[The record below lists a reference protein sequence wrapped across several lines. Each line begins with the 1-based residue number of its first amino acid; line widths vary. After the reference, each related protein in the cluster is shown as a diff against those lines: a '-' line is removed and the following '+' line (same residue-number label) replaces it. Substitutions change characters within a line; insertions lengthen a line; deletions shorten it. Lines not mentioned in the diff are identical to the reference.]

1 MAGGSRFVKALIG
14 ERVELPRA
22 ALKKYP
28 ELAEATYR
36 RGGLPVRVA
45 GWALGTGSA
54 AAITLWR
61 TIFIARG
68 TPLTPALL
76 LHELRHVH
84 QFLES
89 RAFPFSYLWQS
100 IRYGYSRNAYEAD
113 ARRYATH
120 RLAEITAQKET
131 VKW

>member
-1 MAGGSRFVKALIG
+1 MAGGSRLVRALIG
-14 ERVELPRA
+14 DKIDLPVATLRR
-22 ALKKYP
+22 YP
-28 ELAEATYR
+28 DLAQATYR

-61 TIFIARG
+61 TIFIAPG
-68 TPLTPALL
+68 TALSPELL

-84 QFLES
+84 QFLE
-89 RAFPFSYLWQS
+89 RKTFPFSYLWQS
-100 IRYGYSRNAYEAD
+100 VRYGYSRNVYEAD

-120 RLAEITAQKET
+120 RLAEITAKQEL
-131 VKW
+131 

>member
-1 MAGGSRFVKALIG
+1 MAGGSRLVKALIG
-14 ERVELPRA
+14 EKIDLPA
-22 ALKKYP
+22 ATLRKYP
-28 ELAEATYR
+28 DLAQAMYR

-45 GWALGTGSA
+45 GWALGTSSA

-61 TIFIARG
+61 TIFVAPG
-68 TPLTPALL
+68 TPLSPELL

-84 QFLES
+84 QFLE
-89 RAFPFSYLWQS
+89 RRTFPFSYLWES

-120 RLAEITAQKET
+120 RLAEITAEQEL
-131 VKW
+131 

>member
-14 ERVELPRA
+14 ERIDLPVGTLQR
-22 ALKKYP
+22 YP
-28 ELAEATYR
+28 DLAQATYR
-36 RGGLPVRVA
+36 RGGLPVRIA
-45 GWALGTGSA
+45 GWTLGSSSA

-61 TIFIARG
+61 TIFLSPRTA
-68 TPLTPALL
+68 LTPELL

-113 ARRYATH
+113 ARRYAAH
-120 RLAEITAQKET
+120 RLAELTGDKEL
-131 VKW
+131 

>member
-14 ERVELPRA
+14 EKVELPDA
-22 ALKKYP
+22 ALRKYP

-36 RGGLPVRVA
+36 RGGLPLRVA

-61 TIFIARG
+61 TIFIAPG
-68 TPLTPALL
+68 TPLTPELL

-84 QFLES
+84 QFLE
-89 RAFPFSYLWQS
+89 RRTFPFSYLWQS

-120 RLAEITAQKET
+120 RLAEITRRRGT